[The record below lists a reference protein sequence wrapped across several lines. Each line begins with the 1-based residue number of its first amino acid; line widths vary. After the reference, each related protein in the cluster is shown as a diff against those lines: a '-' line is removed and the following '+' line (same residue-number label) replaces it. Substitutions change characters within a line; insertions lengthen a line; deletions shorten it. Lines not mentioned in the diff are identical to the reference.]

1 MMAEIAPSASYRP
14 HVLLVENDECTLRV
28 VQTLLQKC
36 GYKGTKLMLEHNYG
50 LPHSSYLDEGCLTLA
65 RCLLV
70 SFDKS
75 ILPQ

>member
-1 MMAEIAPSASYRP
+1 MMAEIAASASYRP

-36 GYKGTKLMLEHNYG
+36 GYKGTKLMSKHNYG
-50 LPHSSYLDEGCLTLA
+50 LPHSSYLDGGCLTLA